1 VAVTNLLPDNLFPA
15 GIHGLLRTISR
26 AGFFDRSVMI
36 GSWVM
41 LVYQELYGVRYAL
54 RTMDIDFAVHIVH
67 TQSRLRAD
75 LKQLIIGLGFTD
87 YLAAEGVQ
95 KFTGG
100 GYEVEFIGHRSGGH
114 NTGFLSV
121 PEWNVSAIP
130 LPFINILMDFSD
142 VAELDGFTIRFPIP
156 EAYFLHKL
164 IIARKRSSG
173 AKRGKDLEQ
182 CAAIMQ
188 VINDERL
195 RQVAQAQRFG
205 KETRHHIAASC
216 DAIGFPLHRIGLS

>member
-1 VAVTNLLPDNLFPA
+1 MNLLPDNIFPPS
-15 GIHGLLRTISR
+15 IHGLLRTISR

-54 RTMDIDFAVHIVH
+54 RTMDIDFAVHIAH
-67 TQSRLRAD
+67 KQNQLRAD

-100 GYEVEFIGHRSGGH
+100 GYEVEFIGQRSGGR
-114 NTGFLSV
+114 NKGFLSV
-121 PEWNVSAIP
+121 SEWNVTAIP

-142 VAELDGFTIRFPIP
+142 IAELDGFTIRFPVP
-156 EAYFLHKL
+156 KAYFLHKL
-164 IIARKRSSG
+164 IIAQKRQSV
-173 AKRGKDLEQ
+173 AKRGKDIEQ
-182 CAAIMQ
+182 CTVIMQ
-188 VINDERL
+188 VINDERML
-195 RQVAQAQRFG
+195 QVVQAQRFS
-205 KETRHHIAASC
+205 KDTRRYIAASC